1 MFQKF
6 GSPDSVG
13 FPILVLSPL
22 FILLLF
28 PLFAWCGL
36 DIIWVYWQ
44 WDQDLTLKHELT
56 L

>member
-13 FPILVLSPL
+13 FPILVLPPL
-22 FILLLF
+22 FILSFL
-28 PLFAWCGL
+28 PLFTWCGL
-36 DIIWVYWQ
+36 DIIWACWQ
-44 WDQDLTLKHELT
+44 WGQDLTLKHELT